1 MRYSNKTRQELQYA
15 KVLTVLLMVTSLSN
29 AALADSKDV
38 VVEDAWSRASISV
51 NRPSAAFM
59 TVRNTGE
66 DPVTLTSL
74 ETPLAM
80 KSTIHETQID
90 ANGVISMRLSG
101 EILIA
106 PGNSVTLKPGGLH
119 VMLMNL
125 QKPMKQGDAFSLTLN
140 FRDGGQVTVDVP
152 ILSIGA
158 RGPES

>member
-1 MRYSNKTRQELQYA
+1 MRYSNKTRQKLRCT
-15 KVLTVLLMVTSLSN
+15 KVLTMLLMVTSLSN

-38 VVEDAWSRASISV
+38 VVEGAWSRASISV
-51 NRPSAAFM
+51 NRPSTAYM

-80 KSTIHETQID
+80 KSTIHKTQID
-90 ANGVISMRLSG
+90 VNGVISMRPSG

-106 PGNSVTLKPGGLH
+106 SGQSVTLKPGGLH
-119 VMLMNL
+119 VMLMKL

-140 FRDGGQVTVDVP
+140 FLDGGQVTVDIP
-152 ILSIGA
+152 ILSIAA